1 MLLLAF
7 EYYNLRCHSIIKKRY
22 FIGSKEKINKIIK
35 ILIIIIL
42 IISSYNLAGCTE
54 NGYQKNDEYKYIS
67 LSFESVNNS
76 LNLAI
81 NWIISNLNENGFSN
95 YIYDYNKDEYFDEN
109 SIYHQLKIS
118 RLIAELSHYNTSIKE
133 IHKTNL
139 KYIIDNFYIEKNG
152 QGYIVF
158 ENKSELGVNAITLRT
173 FLSSP
178 FFNDYEKYINKLA
191 ETVLSMQNDNG
202 SFQHDFLLNDTNK
215 KNINH
220 SDEAILSLIEMYIST
235 ENKTY
240 LNQSI
245 LSQNYFI
252 KNYLIN
258 INEQNNSILIPGHTK
273 SLIKLYHLNKEELY
287 LSILKL
293 INNNILEN
301 QETENISTIGHFFNL
316 KSDEKNYSNASID
329 GYITEG
335 LAYVYEI
342 FEDNTSVNT
351 SNYKIGLIL
360 GIYNLI
366 NLQYNGINEKING
379 AIKFSNKNDLIR
391 IDSTQNTIDAF
402 LKILDVFKNNSDWNY
417 SYYPELNLLV
427 NNVQKSRLSNDEVW
441 YALFYGT
448 IISIVLIILVYALIR
463 KRKL

>member
-7 EYYNLRCHSIIKKRY
+7 EYYNLRCHIIIKKRY
-22 FIGSKEKINKIIK
+22 FIHSKENVNKIIK
-35 ILIIIIL
+35 ILLIIIL

-81 NWIISNLNENGFSN
+81 NWVISNLNENGFSN

-109 SIYHQLKIS
+109 NIYHQLKIS

-202 SFQHDFLLNDTNK
+202 SFQHDFLLNDSNK
-215 KNINH
+215 LNIIN

-235 ENKTY
+235 DNKTY
-240 LNQSI
+240 LTHSI

-252 KNYLIN
+252 KNYLNN
-258 INEQNNSILIPGHTK
+258 INEQNYLILIPGHTK
-273 SLIKLYHLNKEELY
+273 SLIKLYRLNNEDLY

-316 KSDEKNYSNASID
+316 KSDEKNYSNSSID
-329 GYITEG
+329 GYIAEG
-335 LAYVYEI
+335 LAYVYEL
-342 FEDNTSVNT
+342 FEDNSSVNI

-379 AIKFSNKNDLIR
+379 AIKFSNKIDLIR

-402 LKILDVFKNNSDWNY
+402 LKILDVFKNNGDWNY

-448 IISIVLIILVYALIR
+448 IISIALIFLVYALIR

>member
-1 MLLLAF
+1 M
-7 EYYNLRCHSIIKKRY
+7 RCHSIIKKRY
-22 FIGSKEKINKIIK
+22 FIHSKEKINKIIK
-35 ILIIIIL
+35 ILLIIIL
-42 IISSYNLAGCTE
+42 IISSNNLAGCTG
-54 NGYQKNDEYKYIS
+54 NGYQKNDEYKYIT
-67 LSFESVNNS
+67 LSFEGVNNS

-81 NWIISNLNENGFSN
+81 SWLISNLNENGFSN
-95 YIYDYNKDEYFDEN
+95 YIYDYNKNKYFDEN
-109 SIYHQLKIS
+109 NIYHQLKIS
-118 RLIAELSHYNTSIKE
+118 RLIAELSHYNNSIKG

-139 KYIIDNFYIEKNG
+139 EYIIDNLYIEKNG

-158 ENKSELGVNAITLRT
+158 ENESELGVNAITLRT

-178 FFNDYEKYINKLA
+178 FLNDYEKYSNKLA
-191 ETVLSMQNDNG
+191 KTVLSMQNDNG
-202 SFQHDFLLNDTNK
+202 SFQNDFLLNDTNK
-215 KNINH
+215 LNIIN
-220 SDEAILSLIEMYIST
+220 SDEAILSLIKMYIST
-235 ENKTY
+235 GNTTY

-252 KNYLIN
+252 KNYLSK
-258 INEQNNSILIPGHTK
+258 INEQYYSILIPGQSK
-273 SLIKLYHLNKEELY
+273 SLFKLYHLNNEVSY
-287 LSILKL
+287 LSILKSM
-293 INNNILEN
+293 NNNILEN

-316 KSDEKNYSNASID
+316 KSDEKNYSNSSID

-342 FEDNTSVNT
+342 FKDNTSVNI

-366 NLQYNGINEKING
+366 NLQYTGIDEKING
-379 AIKFSNKNDLIR
+379 AIKFSDKNDLIR
-391 IDSTQNTIDAF
+391 IDSTQNTIDAY

-448 IISIVLIILVYALIR
+448 IISIAFIFLVYVYVLIR
-463 KRKL
+463 KRK

>member
-7 EYYNLRCHSIIKKRY
+7 EYYNLRCHIIIKKRY
-22 FIGSKEKINKIIK
+22 FIHSKENVNKIIK
-35 ILIIIIL
+35 ILLIIIL

-81 NWIISNLNENGFSN
+81 NWVISNLNENGFSN

-109 SIYHQLKIS
+109 NIYHQLKIS

-202 SFQHDFLLNDTNK
+202 SFQHDFLLNDSNK
-215 KNINH
+215 LNIIN

-235 ENKTY
+235 DNKTY
-240 LNQSI
+240 LTHSI

-252 KNYLIN
+252 KNYLNN
-258 INEQNNSILIPGHTK
+258 INEQNYLILIPGHTK
-273 SLIKLYHLNKEELY
+273 SLIKLYRLNNEDLY

-316 KSDEKNYSNASID
+316 KSDEKNYSNSSID
-329 GYITEG
+329 GYIAEG
-335 LAYVYEI
+335 LAYVYEL
-342 FEDNTSVNT
+342 FEDNSSVNI

-402 LKILDVFKNNSDWNY
+402 LKILDVFKNNGDWNY

-448 IISIVLIILVYALIR
+448 IISIALIFLVYALIR